1 MMKGIIDNSCARL
14 RGRNVN
20 CSKLFHTMLAA
31 GIILS
36 VTVNLQLST
45 LAKDDKFFCETEI
58 NHQGKTIP
66 STIARAK
73 RGNEIRIIYWFSE
86 YFVSS
91 GDTPIER
98 CKKTSQ
104 QFQKYY
110 DNGWLKYIRTGSLNG
125 FGVICVSRIQ
135 GGQCLTTDIIT
146 ILPPNIDRVKALD
159 NLLDLRRI
167 VSGKPLYLSNQLI
180 TYENGEAYINFN
192 IFLKNLSIPL
202 VPIQANSL

>member
-1 MMKGIIDNSCARL
+1 
-14 RGRNVN
+14 
-20 CSKLFHTMLAA
+20 MLAA

-36 VTVNLQLST
+36 VTVNSQLST

-58 NHQGKTIP
+58 NQQGKTLP

-73 RGNEIRIIYWFSE
+73 RGNKIRIIYWFSE

-110 DNGWLKYIRTGSLNG
+110 DNEWLKYIRTDSIDG
-125 FGVICVSRIQ
+125 FGVICVARIQ
-135 GGQCLTTDIIT
+135 GGKCLKTDIIT
-146 ILPPNIDRVKALD
+146 ILPPSINRFEALG

-167 VSGKPLYLSNQLI
+167 ASGKPLYLSNQLI
-180 TYENGEAYINFN
+180 TYESGEAYINID
-192 IFLKNLSIPL
+192 IFLENFLPH
-202 VPIQANSL
+202 

>member
-1 MMKGIIDNSCARL
+1 MMKGIINNSCTRVK
-14 RGRNVN
+14 RRTVN
-20 CSKLFHTMLAA
+20 CSKLFHTILTS

-36 VTVNLQLST
+36 VIVSSQLLT
-45 LAKDDKFFCETEI
+45 LAKDDKFSCETEI
-58 NHQGKTIP
+58 NQQGKTVP

-73 RGNEIRIIYWFSE
+73 RRNEIRIIYWFSE

-98 CKKTSQ
+98 CKRTSQ

-146 ILPPNIDRVKALD
+146 VLPPNINRFKALD
-159 NLLDLRRI
+159 NLLDLRRT

-180 TYENGEAYINFN
+180 TYENGEAYINID
-192 IFLKNLSIPL
+192 IFLDNFLPD
-202 VPIQANSL
+202 